1 MSDAKN
7 NTSESL
13 KRGGISDLSLLRTLV
28 VVIHQN
34 PWDPCFWEKDNS
46 LVLLAQACL
55 AASKT
60 ILQPLL
66 ANLNFTIDANNLF
79 YWSKQNKWFLW
90 AMAAAQ
96 TTGNHGEK

>member
-13 KRGGISDLSLLRTLV
+13 KRGGISDLSLLRTV
-28 VVIHQN
+28 VVIHQS
-34 PWDPCFWEKDNS
+34 PYEPCFWEKDNS
-46 LVLLAQACL
+46 LVLLAEACL

-66 ANLNFTIDANNLF
+66 ANVNFTLDANNLF
-79 YWSKQNKWFLW
+79 YWSKQNK
-90 AMAAAQ
+90 
-96 TTGNHGEK
+96 